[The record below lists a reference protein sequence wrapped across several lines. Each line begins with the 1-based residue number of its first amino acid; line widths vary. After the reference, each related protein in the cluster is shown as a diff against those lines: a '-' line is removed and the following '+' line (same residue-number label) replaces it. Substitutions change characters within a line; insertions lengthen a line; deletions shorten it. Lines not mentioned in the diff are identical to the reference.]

1 MTGGQARDPPRRHPR
16 KANHA
21 AQHPARADSDPLVAS
36 DSRRCLLQPPAC
48 SEVYREGP
56 GPRDEIIVEMP
67 TAPGVKTEAARHWG
81 GRPDPEARRLT
92 AGEHGEGQ
100 RRARDPTDGW
110 QRHC

>member
-1 MTGGQARDPPRRHPR
+1 MTLPGVTQEKLTMQCSTLPELTLTRQWHPI
-16 KANHA
+16 AGAVCCSHQP
-21 AQHPARADSDPLVAS
+21 AQ
-36 DSRRCLLQPPAC
+36 
-48 SEVYREGP
+48 VYREGPGP
-56 GPRDEIIVEMP
+56 GPRDEIIVGMP

-100 RRARDPTDGW
+100 WRARDPMDGW